1 MDKVQPREITP
12 LQWQRL
18 WAADDVNKYKTA
30 LAANVFA
37 DILQQKAQQAEN
49 EERHTG
55 RRM

>member
-37 DILQQKAQQAEN
+37 DILQQKAQQAES